1 MVGRCP
7 LCTALRTQVGRCA
20 ISEMGHNRTQKA
32 PSIMLRT
39 RYQAAHGGNTLSGN
53 RVESRAPSAP
63 ASPLGLIGVCSAA
76 RYLIGRTDMSTM
88 RIMTAV
94 ALAAVFAVSAASAQ
108 QPTTQRVAG
117 TLDKVEGNTL
127 YIKSAS
133 GPVTLTLADNALIV
147 ARVKATAADIK
158 AGDYVA
164 SGGVPQPDGTQKAVE
179 LRIFPESMRG
189 NGDGHRPGWPGA
201 PNGTMTNG
209 AVGQTVA
216 SVDGPVLTVK
226 FKDGGAEKKLIV
238 GPNVPVQRLEVSD
251 RNELKAGA
259 AVASAA
265 ATKQPDGTFTAA
277 RIDVGRGD
285 VAP

>member
-127 YIKSAS
+127 YIKAAS
-133 GPVTLTLADNALIV
+133 GPVILKLADNALVV
-147 ARVKATAADIK
+147 ARIKASAADIK

-189 NGDGHRPGWPGA
+189 NGDGHRPGGQGKSSSSARTFRFSVWRSPT
-201 PNGTMTNG
+201 GT
-209 AVGQTVA
+209 
-216 SVDGPVLTVK
+216 S
-226 FKDGGAEKKLIV
+226 
-238 GPNVPVQRLEVSD
+238 
-251 RNELKAGA
+251 
-259 AVASAA
+259 
-265 ATKQPDGTFTAA
+265 
-277 RIDVGRGD
+277 
-285 VAP
+285 

>member
-1 MVGRCP
+1 
-7 LCTALRTQVGRCA
+7 
-20 ISEMGHNRTQKA
+20 
-32 PSIMLRT
+32 
-39 RYQAAHGGNTLSGN
+39 
-53 RVESRAPSAP
+53 
-63 ASPLGLIGVCSAA
+63 
-76 RYLIGRTDMSTM
+76 MSTM
-88 RIMTAV
+88 RIMAAA
-94 ALAAVFAVSAASAQ
+94 ALAAVFAVSTAWAQ
-108 QPTTQRVAG
+108 QPTQRVAG
-117 TLDKVEGNTL
+117 TIDKVEGKTL

-209 AVGQTVA
+209 AVGQTVS

-226 FKDGGAEKKLIV
+226 YRDGEKKIIV
-238 GPNVPVQRLEVSD
+238 GPSVPVTRLEVANKS
-251 RNELKAGA
+251 ELKSGV
-259 AVASAA
+259 AVAAAA
-265 ATKQPDGTFTAA
+265 ATKKPDGTFTAA
-277 RIDVGRGD
+277 RIDFGRGD
-285 VAP
+285 VLPERPAPKVSSGNYGPDRRKRRSGRGTPRDLGSG

>member
-1 MVGRCP
+1 MRM
-7 LCTALRTQVGRCA
+7 LTA
-20 ISEMGHNRTQKA
+20 
-32 PSIMLRT
+32 
-39 RYQAAHGGNTLSGN
+39 AAF
-53 RVESRAPSAP
+53 
-63 ASPLGLIGVCSAA
+63 
-76 RYLIGRTDMSTM
+76 
-88 RIMTAV
+88 
-94 ALAAVFAVSAASAQ
+94 AAVFAVSTASAQ
-108 QPTTQRVAG
+108 QAQRVAG
-117 TLDKVEGNTL
+117 TIDKVEGNTL

-133 GPVTLTLADNALIV
+133 GPVSLTLTDNALIV
-147 ARVKATAADIK
+147 ARVKASAADIK

-209 AVGQTVA
+209 AVGQTVT

-226 FKDGGAEKKLIV
+226 FKDGAAEKKLVV

-251 RNELKAGA
+251 RNELKAGV
-259 AVASAA
+259 AVAAGA

-285 VAP
+285 VTP

>member
-1 MVGRCP
+1 
-7 LCTALRTQVGRCA
+7 
-20 ISEMGHNRTQKA
+20 
-32 PSIMLRT
+32 
-39 RYQAAHGGNTLSGN
+39 
-53 RVESRAPSAP
+53 
-63 ASPLGLIGVCSAA
+63 
-76 RYLIGRTDMSTM
+76 MSTKQ
-88 RIMTAV
+88 IMAAA
-94 ALAAVFAVSAASAQ
+94 ALAAVFAVSTAWAQ
-108 QPTTQRVAG
+108 QQTQRVTG
-117 TLDKVEGNTL
+117 TIDKVEGKTL

-209 AVGQTVA
+209 AVGQTVS

-226 FKDGGAEKKLIV
+226 YKDGEKKLIV
-238 GPNVPVQRLEVSD
+238 GPSVPVQRLEISD
-251 RNELKAGA
+251 SSELKSGA
-259 AVASAA
+259 AVAAAA

-277 RIDVGRGD
+277 RVDVGRGG
-285 VAP
+285 VVP

>member
-1 MVGRCP
+1 
-7 LCTALRTQVGRCA
+7 
-20 ISEMGHNRTQKA
+20 
-32 PSIMLRT
+32 
-39 RYQAAHGGNTLSGN
+39 
-53 RVESRAPSAP
+53 
-63 ASPLGLIGVCSAA
+63 
-76 RYLIGRTDMSTM
+76 MSTM
-88 RIMTAV
+88 RVMSAA
-94 ALAAVFAVSAASAQ
+94 ALAALFTVSTAWAQ
-108 QPTTQRVAG
+108 QQTQRVAG
-117 TLDKVEGNTL
+117 TIDKVEGKTL

-179 LRIFPESMRG
+179 LRIFPDSMRG

-209 AVGQTVA
+209 AVGQTVT

-226 FKDGGAEKKLIV
+226 FKDGEKKLIV
-238 GPNVPVQRLEVSD
+238 GPSVPVSRLEMADKSD
-251 RNELKAGA
+251 LKSGA
-259 AVASAA
+259 AVAAAA

-277 RIDVGRGD
+277 RIDVGRGN
-285 VAP
+285 VVP